1 MILFTFAKMVNSNR
15 KSRPL
20 FWFYILV
27 TYVIIQFFWWSYS
40 MVKQNNE
47 ISRLKSEVNVLKG
60 ESLNDVVDNGNKIN
74 ESLHRR
80 WIMIAGEGS
89 VFVCLLL
96 LGIYQIRKSFNK
108 ETALANQQKNFLLSV
123 THELKS
129 PIASAKL
136 QLQTLQKRELD
147 RDKQKEIIAN
157 AINDTDRLNNLV
169 ENILLAA
176 KIENNVFTSHK
187 EEYNL
192 SEYIAEGMNQT
203 IESFRYK
210 QKVVLDIEPNIFMK
224 IDRMSFPSIILNLFE
239 NAVKYSSGNSTITVG
254 LKKQN
259 QKILLSVADEGLGI
273 TDEEKKYIF
282 KKFYRIGSEE
292 TRKTKG
298 TGLGLFIV
306 DFLVKQ
312 HNGIISVRNNVPKG
326 TIFEVEFNS

>member
-1 MILFTFAKMVNSNR
+1 MVNSNR

-60 ESLNDVVDNGNKIN
+60 ESLNNVVDNGNKIN

-203 IESFRYK
+203 IETFRYK

>member
-1 MILFTFAKMVNSNR
+1 MVNSNR

-60 ESLNDVVDNGNKIN
+60 ESLNNVVDNGNKIN

>member
-1 MILFTFAKMVNSNR
+1 
-15 KSRPL
+15 
-20 FWFYILV
+20 
-27 TYVIIQFFWWSYS
+27 